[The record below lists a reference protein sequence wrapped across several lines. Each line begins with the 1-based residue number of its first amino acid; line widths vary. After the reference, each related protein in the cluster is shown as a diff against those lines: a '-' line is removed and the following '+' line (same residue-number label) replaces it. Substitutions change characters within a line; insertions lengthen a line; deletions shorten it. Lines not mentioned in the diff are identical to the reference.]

1 MKELKI
7 INPAKMTYD
16 TKNIYFKSNMGDI
29 VMEYGEAFEIAYAA
43 LDAMI
48 GVGDDRVSELL
59 EEMNEKY
66 EFGRI

>member
-1 MKELKI
+1 MK
-7 INPAKMTYD
+7 YD
-16 TKNIYFKSNMGDI
+16 GKNIYFKTNFGDI
-29 VMEYGEAFEIAYAA
+29 VMEYGEAFEIVYIA

-59 EEMNEKY
+59 KEMNEKY